1 MDTEKESFDL
11 TKLALTQYFYIATG
25 GPYNYETREIR
36 KFLNLFINAN
46 WSISN
51 EHITCY
57 YVFMDMPLDL

>member
-46 WSISN
+46 
-51 EHITCY
+51 
-57 YVFMDMPLDL
+57 